1 MTMMTV
7 WKGLTVSDYLSYKRD
22 LPAPE
27 YPGFNS
33 DAKASEIAPQRLH
46 IGSKTH
52 TTCCHHQSPFHASIS
67 YLWKGI
73 ALHA

>member
-1 MTMMTV
+1 MMTV

-27 YPGFNS
+27 YPGFNT

-46 IGSKTH
+46 ISSKAH
-52 TTCCHHQSPFHASIS
+52 TIYCHHDSPFHSSIS
-67 YLWKGI
+67 YLLRGI